1 MSHINVIIA
10 AGGSG
15 LRYGKENKLLEPCG
29 ASCVLVE
36 AVKPFLAFP
45 EVKRVVIAID
55 TDSADEF
62 LERLSAAHLDED
74 RRIRLTRGGASR
86 TKTVKFGLQALDE
99 ECDLVLIHDG
109 ARPFVS
115 HALIQRVTEAAKRDG
130 ACIPVLPFADNIML
144 VTGGDPTPL
153 DRTDYRRVQTPAG
166 FERAAIE
173 RAYERCEEDCLD
185 DFTVLHRYAPECKA
199 SVTEGDPKNVK
210 ITVKDDLRT
219 SLVGF
224 GYDIHRLAEG
234 KGIKLLGERIP
245 CPYSFVAHSD
255 GDVAVHA
262 LMDAI
267 LSALGEKDIGHLYP
281 VDDHKYDGAD
291 SMKLLKGVLKIMHD
305 KGRSAAS
312 LSVCIIAERPV
323 VAPHVDR
330 MRTRMADA
338 LALPAEKIGI
348 TATTNEKVG
357 DIGNGEAIAACAYI
371 MLK

>member
-1 MSHINVIIA
+1 MAHINVVIA

-29 ASCVLVE
+29 SSCVLVE

-45 EVKRVVIAID
+45 EVRRVIIAVD

-62 LERLSAAHLDED
+62 LDSLAAAHLDED
-74 RRIRLTRGGASR
+74 RRVTLTRGGASR
-86 TKTVKFGLQALDE
+86 TKTVKYGLQALDE

-115 HALIQRVTEAAKRDG
+115 RALIERVIRGAETTG
-130 ACIPVLPFADNIML
+130 ACIPVLPFTDNIL
-144 VTGGDPTPL
+144 RVTGGVPEPL

-166 FERAAIE
+166 FARERVE
-173 RAYERCEEDCLD
+173 RAYSLCEEDCLD
-185 DFTVLHRYAPECKA
+185 DFTVVHRYTEGAV
-199 SVTEGDPKNVK
+199 SVTDGDPKNVK
-210 ITVKDDLRT
+210 ITVKEDLRT

-224 GYDIHRLAEG
+224 GYDIHRLQEG

-262 LMDAI
+262 VMDAI

-281 VDDHKYDGAD
+281 VDDPKYDGAD

-312 LSVCIIAERPV
+312 LSVCIIAEKPV
-323 VAPHVDR
+323 IAPHVDR
-330 MRTRMADA
+330 MRTRMAQA
-338 LALPAEKIGI
+338 LALPSDKIGI
-348 TATTNEKVG
+348 TATTNEGVG
-357 DIGNGEAIAACAYI
+357 DIGNAEAVAACAYI
-371 MLK
+371 LLQ

>member
-29 ASCVLVE
+29 SSCVLVE
-36 AVKPFLAFP
+36 AVKPFLAFSD
-45 EVKRVVIAID
+45 VKRVIIAVD

-62 LERLSAAHLDED
+62 LNSLSVAHLDED
-74 RRIRLTRGGASR
+74 RRIILTRGGASR
-86 TKTVKFGLQALDE
+86 TKTVRFGLQALDD
-99 ECDLVLIHDG
+99 ECDLVLVHDG
-109 ARPFVS
+109 ARPFVTES
-115 HALIQRVTEAAKRDG
+115 LIARVIEGAERDG
-130 ACIPVLPFADNIML
+130 SCVPALPFTDNIMKI
-144 VTGGDPTPL
+144 VGDAPEPL
-153 DRTDYRRVQTPAG
+153 DRTDYRRVQTPSG
-166 FERAAIE
+166 FARDRIE
-173 RAYERCEEDCLD
+173 KAYSLCEEDCLD
-185 DFTVLHRYAPECKA
+185 DFTVVHRYAPGAVC
-199 SVTEGDPKNVK
+199 VTEGDPKNVK
-210 ITVKDDLRT
+210 ITVRDDLRT

-224 GYDIHRLAEG
+224 GYDIHRLQEG

-281 VDDHKYDGAD
+281 TDDPRYDGAD

-312 LSVCIIAERPV
+312 LSVCIIAEKPV
-323 VAPHVDR
+323 IAPHIDR
-330 MRTRMADA
+330 MRTRMAQA

-348 TATTNEKVG
+348 TATTNESVG
-357 DIGNGEAIAACAYI
+357 AIGNAEAIAACAYI
-371 MLK
+371 MLQ

>member
-1 MSHINVIIA
+1 MSHINVVIA

-29 ASCVLVE
+29 SSCVLVE

-45 EVKRVVIAID
+45 EVKRVIIAVD

-62 LERLSAAHLDED
+62 LDSLAAARLDED
-74 RRIRLTRGGASR
+74 RRITLTRGGASR
-86 TKTVKFGLQALDE
+86 TKTVRFGLQALDE
-99 ECDLVLIHDG
+99 ECDIVLIHDG

-115 HALIQRVTEAAKRDG
+115 HALIERVIAGAKKDG
-130 ACIPVLPFADNIML
+130 ACIPAIPFTDNIL
-144 VTGGDPTPL
+144 RLKDGVAEPS

-166 FERAAIE
+166 FARERVE
-173 RAYERCEEDCLD
+173 HAYSLCDEDCLD
-185 DFTVLHRYAPECKA
+185 DFTVVHRYAPGYVT
-199 SVTEGDPKNVK
+199 VTEGDPKNIK
-210 ITVKDDLRT
+210 ITVKEDLVT
-219 SLVGF
+219 SLAGF
-224 GYDIHRLAEG
+224 GYDVHRLTEG

-281 VDDHKYDGAD
+281 VDDPKYDGAD
-291 SMKLLKGVLKIMHD
+291 SMKLLKGVLNIMHA
-305 KGRSAAS
+305 KGRSAAN
-312 LSVCIIAERPV
+312 LSVCIIAEKPII
-323 VAPHVDR
+323 APHIDR
-330 MRTRMADA
+330 MRARMAQA
-338 LALPAEKIGI
+338 LSLTADKIGI

-357 DIGNGEAIAACAYI
+357 DIGKGEAIAACAYI
-371 MLK
+371 LLK